1 MISLSWRGSVG
12 RGGGSD
18 HDYVQLFGIK
28 LHQTRKQK
36 VISVLIL
43 YQRQGK
49 AENSQSKMTFFL
61 PSVFCLSVLARTL
74 FHKLVPFV
82 LLIPPALSLVEPWVN
97 DKSGALGPGG
107 GVRLGPAADIP
118 FSLAC

>member
-1 MISLSWRGSVG
+1 MISLSWRRPVG

-18 HDYVQLFGIK
+18 HDYVRLFGVK
-28 LHQTRKQK
+28 LHDTRKQK

-49 AENSQSKMTFFL
+49 AENLQSKMTFFL
-61 PSVFCLSVLARTL
+61 PSVFCLSVLARTS

-82 LLIPPALSLVEPWVN
+82 LLIPPALSPLEPWVKG
-97 DKSGALGPGG
+97 KSGALGPGG
-107 GVRLGPAADIP
+107 GDRLGPAADIP
-118 FSLAC
+118 FFLAG